1 MIARV
6 YSAITAVASALAKEG
21 VPKTRLNSRDQ
32 YLYRSIDD
40 VLERLAPLLAEH
52 RLCIL
57 PRVLEREACDRLDE
71 SGTLLPPAPS
81 VWGMP

>member
-6 YSAITAVASALAKEG
+6 YSAITAVAGALACDG
-21 VPKTRLNSRDQ
+21 VAKTRLNTRDQ

-40 VLERLAPLLAEH
+40 VLERLAPLLAQN

-57 PRVLEREACDRLDE
+57 PRVHERHTTDGSTRAGRY
-71 SGTLLPPAPS
+71 
-81 VWGMP
+81 WWR